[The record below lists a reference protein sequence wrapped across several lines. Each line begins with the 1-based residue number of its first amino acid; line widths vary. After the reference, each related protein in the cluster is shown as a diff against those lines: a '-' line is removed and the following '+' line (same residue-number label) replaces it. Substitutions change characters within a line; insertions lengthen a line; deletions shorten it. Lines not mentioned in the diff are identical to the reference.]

1 MEISWVTMAMPSIER
16 EENPLLPT
24 VNINA
29 VDLKL
34 NAPDHALEIL
44 HSENRGIIPKD
55 RAKLGW
61 DSTDYF
67 VMADRLD
74 EADLPQGAYYFR
86 VVGQAKAE
94 QELEFQK
101 SFLETFKPYWP
112 YKSKRKCH
120 FCQKPRALNWWNVCR
135 KCHTARQQE
144 NSVSD
149 GTDVVISSSE
159 AASAA
164 R

>member
-1 MEISWVTMAMPSIER
+1 M
-16 EENPLLPT
+16 LPA
-24 VNINA
+24 VNVDA
-29 VDLKL
+29 VDLNH
-34 NAPDHALEIL
+34 NAPTHALDIL
-44 HSENRGIIPKD
+44 YGEDRGIIPKA

-61 DSTDYF
+61 DSTDYL
-67 VMADRLD
+67 VMADRMD

-86 VVGQAKAE
+86 VVGKAKAE
-94 QELEFQK
+94 QELDLQK
-101 SFLETFKPYWP
+101 SFLEPFKPYWP

-135 KCHTARQQE
+135 KCHTARRQE
-144 NSVSD
+144 NAVSD
-149 GTDVVISSSE
+149 GQPVISSSG